1 MNTND
6 IGWIGHYGNMLLAMP
21 KEHNPDRFT
30 FLLFEERLKEYLLAQ
45 DKFISERIWGAR
57 KEKRC
62 QRRPEASRLAA
73 LGTGSLFLPE
83 HSRRGGALGVF

>member
-30 FLLFEERLKEYLLAQ
+30 FLLFEGTLKEYLLAQ
-45 DKFISERIWGAR
+45 DKFISERM
-57 KEKRC
+57 
-62 QRRPEASRLAA
+62 
-73 LGTGSLFLPE
+73 
-83 HSRRGGALGVF
+83 